1 MNTKEILK
9 DTEERME
16 KAVNVFRDELRGL
29 RTGRAT
35 PALVDSLRVEYYGSP
50 TPLKQLAQISTPD
63 PQQIVIKPFDPGVLK
78 EIEKAIRS
86 SDLGMS
92 PANDGKMIRLTVP
105 PMSGEQRQKMVQR
118 VKKSAEEA
126 RVACRNIRRD
136 GNKHFDQA
144 EKDKEMTEDERDR
157 GKEQV
162 QHLLKKYEDRI
173 NELADKKS
181 KEVLEQ

>member
-78 EIEKAIRS
+78 DVEKAIRA
-86 SDLGMS
+86 SDLGLS

-126 RVACRNIRRD
+126 RVACRNVRRD

-144 EKDKEMTEDERDR
+144 EKDKQMTEDERDR

-162 QHLLKKYEDRI
+162 QNLLKKYEDRS

>member
-1 MNTKEILK
+1 MTSDEILL

-16 KAVNVFRDELRGL
+16 KAVSVFREELRGL

-63 PQQIVIKPFDPGVLK
+63 PQQIVIRPFDQSVLK
-78 EIEKAIRS
+78 DIEKAVRS

-92 PANDGKMIRLTVP
+92 PNNDGKMIRLQVP
-105 PMSGEQRQKMVQR
+105 PMSGEQRQKLATR
-118 VKKSAEEA
+118 IKKSSEEA
-126 RVACRNIRRD
+126 KVACRNIRRD

-144 EKDKEMTEDERDR
+144 EKSKAMTEDERDS
-157 GKEQV
+157 GKDDV
-162 QHLLKKYEDRI
+162 QKLLKQYEDKI
-173 NELADKKS
+173 TEMADKKS
-181 KEVLEQ
+181 KEIMEQ

>member
-1 MNTKEILK
+1 MTSDDILL

-35 PALVDSLRVEYYGSP
+35 PALVDSIRVEYYGSP

-63 PQQIVIKPFDPGVLK
+63 PQQIVIRPFDQSVLK

-86 SDLGMS
+86 SDLGMT
-92 PANDGKMIRLTVP
+92 PNNDGKMIRLTVP
-105 PMSGEQRQKMVQR
+105 PMSGEQRTKMVTR
-118 VKKSAEEA
+118 IKKLAEESKISL
-126 RVACRNIRRD
+126 RNIRRD
-136 GNKHFDQA
+136 ANKQFDQG
-144 EKDKEMTEDERDR
+144 EKAKEMTEDERDN

-162 QHLLKKYEDRI
+162 QNL
-173 NELADKKS
+173 
-181 KEVLEQ
+181 

>member
-1 MNTKEILK
+1 MTTEEILF
-9 DTEERME
+9 DAEERMD
-16 KAVNVFRDELRGL
+16 KAVNVYRDELRGL

-78 EIEKAIRS
+78 DVEKAIRS

-105 PMSGEQRQKMVQR
+105 PMSGEQRQKMVTR
-118 VKKSAEEA
+118 IKKSAEEA
-126 RVACRNIRRD
+126 KVSLRNIRRD
-136 GNKHFDQA
+136 ANKHFDQA
-144 EKDKEMTEDERDR
+144 EKAKEMTEDDRDA
-157 GKEQV
+157 GKEEV
-162 QHLLKKYEDRI
+162 QALLKKYEDRI
-173 NELADKKS
+173 TEMAEKKA
-181 KEVLEQ
+181 KEILEQ

>member
-1 MNTKEILK
+1 MTSDEILL

-50 TPLKQLAQISTPD
+50 TPLKQLAQINTPD
-63 PQQIVIKPFDPGVLK
+63 PQQIVIRPYDQSVLK
-78 EIEKAIRS
+78 DIEKAIRS

-92 PANDGKMIRLTVP
+92 PNNDGKMIRLQVP
-105 PMSGEQRQKMVQR
+105 PMSGEQRKKLVQR
-118 VKKSAEEA
+118 IKKSAEDA
-126 RVACRNIRRD
+126 KVSCRNIRRD

-144 EKDKEMTEDERDR
+144 EKAKEMTEDDRDK
-157 GKEQV
+157 GKEEV
-162 QHLLKKYEDRI
+162 QSLLKKYEEKIEDMA
-173 NELADKKS
+173 EKK
-181 KEVLEQ
+181 ETEIMEQ